1 MTCKSGALTLD
12 GSRFS
17 NIKKIIFVTSKKKID
32 ALRLAE
38 TKISKDKQF
47 LLVIDKMV
55 PIKDGKF
62 FILTRRQPLKPRDSM
77 KNLDSISTDH
87 STLFQNFHSTE
98 LLSVLEPT
106 TLPSRDGERMSL
118 DNNTTST
125 RFQRPLDLNNGRTM
139 LWQFNPMVDQQ
150 TSTSHLA
157 STLDGGNCSDSKK
170 EHTLSMRKERLWMYQ
185 VDLIMRT
192 KTSL

>member
-17 NIKKIIFVTSKKKID
+17 NIKKIISVTSKKKID
-32 ALRLAE
+32 ALRLVE

-62 FILTRRQPLKPRDSM
+62 FILTRRQPLKLRDSM

-87 STLFQNFHSTE
+87 STLFQNSHSTE

-118 DNNTTST
+118 DNNSTSM
-125 RFQRPLDLNNGRTM
+125 RFQRPSDPSNGRTM
-139 LWQFNPMVDQQ
+139 QWKFNLTVDHQIYD
-150 TSTSHLA
+150 SHLQ
-157 STLDGGNCSDSKK
+157 STLDGGNCLEKMML
-170 EHTLSMRKERLWMYQ
+170 TL
-185 VDLIMRT
+185 
-192 KTSL
+192 